1 MFVEIIF
8 HVRADYKNKF
18 EEWCNHD
25 SNCIKLGNLNI
36 VQIIKIKAN
45 TTLNF

>member
-8 HVRADYKNKF
+8 HVRAYCKNKF

-25 SNCIKLGNLNI
+25 LNYNKLGNLI
-36 VQIIKIKAN
+36 RVQLIKEQIPN
-45 TTLNF
+45 